1 MKTTLNIGDDLYRKA
16 KARAAIQGKSLGR
29 FLEESLER
37 MLRNSADEEASWS
50 DWAAALPEI
59 SKKAA
64 QDLNTDLTGCC
75 EIQRFFWTIQLS

>member
-1 MKTTLNIGDDLYRKA
+1 MKTTLNIRDGLYRKA
-16 KARAAIQGKSLGR
+16 KARAALRGMSLGR

-37 MLRNSADEEASWS
+37 MLRNSPDEEVSWS

-64 QDLNTDLTGCC
+64 QDLINALDSPGFRLV
-75 EIQRFFWTIQLS
+75 EPEMWE